1 MMPATRAARS
11 LKMENTEQV
20 QTPNPQAAPPPSE
33 HPVMLTAK
41 AVEMVKITRDQE
53 GIDPSH
59 GLRVAVRGGG
69 CPGVDVAPD
78 FVGAGPA
85 DGRGYGPHGPQ
96 VLLCPASAARS
107 AGTTVAYT

>member
-69 CPGVDVAPD
+69 RRGFEDPPRLEGEERPNDLGYHQHRPKGFLHAVRPPQSR
-78 FVGAGPA
+78 GPTAGYP
-85 DGRGYGPHGPQ
+85 
-96 VLLCPASAARS
+96 
-107 AGTTVAYT
+107 